1 MSEWYLP
8 VKKDFSITPSFS
20 CVTCADEAVGYRI
33 CRVNSDQLTA
43 WVQGPDQLFEIDVS
57 LIEPVG
63 LGDIVLVHGGAALSI
78 VQRNADGVGQV
89 PTP

>member
-1 MSEWYLP
+1 MSNWYLQA
-8 VKKDFSITPSFS
+8 KKDLSATPP

-33 CRVNSDQLTA
+33 CRVDSDQLTA

-57 LIEPVG
+57 LIDSVG
-63 LGDIVLVHGGAALSI
+63 VGDIVLVHAGAALNI
-78 VQRNADGVGQV
+78 VHRHADGGGQV